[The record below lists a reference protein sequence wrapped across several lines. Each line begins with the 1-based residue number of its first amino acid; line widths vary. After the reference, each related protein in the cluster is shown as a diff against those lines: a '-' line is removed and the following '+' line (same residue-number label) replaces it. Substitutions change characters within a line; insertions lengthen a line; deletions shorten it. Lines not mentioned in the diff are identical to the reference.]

1 MENTEDL
8 PTVLTRLANGV
19 KLTSRYIERIKEL
32 GIVVMYIFDESVGDI
47 QADDVV
53 SEKTRLEAIKV
64 TKEAMENIKLN
75 PTLNLAG
82 INEAVNDI
90 INELLNNCDTM
101 VNLVEIRAMN
111 DYTFGQRKC
120 CRSLTYYRH
129 NDGL

>member
-32 GIVVMYIFDESVGDI
+32 GIAAVYIYDESVGDI
-47 QADDVV
+47 QVDDVI
-53 SEKTRLEAIKV
+53 SEKTRFEAIKV
-64 TKEAMENIKLN
+64 TKEAMTNIKLN
-75 PTLNLAG
+75 PALNLTR

-90 INELLNNCDTM
+90 IDELLNNTDTI